1 MPEIVG
7 NVAKAMAYEAKYA
20 RTDEWGKHVWKTVG
34 HTQCGVHPQNRAGH
48 YTEGKA
54 VAALAEKI
62 LTTGFSID
70 EADERGEGILIFFSF
85 TGCDC

>member
-1 MPEIVG
+1 MHECVDIVTR
-7 NVAKAMAYEAKYA
+7 AMSYEAKYA

-70 EADERGEGILIFFSF
+70 EANDRGVGIEE
-85 TGCDC
+85 CPK